1 MSDAPALRARGLS
14 LSFPGLDGPE
24 RVLDGVGLSVEP
36 GEVVALIGPS
46 GCGKS
51 TLLSALAGLRPPDAG
66 TVALEPEPPRGLP
79 GAVTLMPQ
87 GDALLPWRT
96 LAANVEVGARLSGL
110 DGAAATKAVED
121 VLPAYGLDAHAEH
134 YPHALSGGQ
143 RQRASLAR
151 TVLSRRRVW
160 LLDEP
165 FGALDALTRTEL
177 QRVFTAVWE
186 EHRPTVLLVT
196 HDLDEALLLASRV
209 LVSGP
214 RPARV
219 VAEVAVDLPRPRTLA
234 LTATPAFARLRGRLL
249 DALSAAGAV
258 R

>member
-1 MSDAPALRARGLS
+1 
-14 LSFPGLDGPE
+14 
-24 RVLDGVGLSVEP
+24 V
-36 GEVVALIGPS
+36 
-46 GCGKS
+46 
-51 TLLSALAGLRPPDAG
+51 LAGLREPDAG
-66 TVALEPEPPRGLP
+66 QVALDPPPAG
-79 GAVTLMPQ
+79 GVAGSVTLMPQ
-87 GDALLPWRT
+87 GDALMPWRT
-96 LAANVEVGARLSGL
+96 LAANVEMGARLAGL
-110 DGAAATKAVED
+110 DRRRAAAAVGD
-121 VLPAYGLDAHAEH
+121 ALPAYGLEAHREH

-143 RQRASLAR
+143 RQRAALAR

-177 QRVFTAVWE
+177 QRVFLNVWE

-219 VAEVAVDLPRPRTLA
+219 VAEVGVDLPHPRTLA
-234 LTATPAFARLRGRLL
+234 LTTTPAFARLRGRLL
-249 DALSAAGAV
+249 DALSTAGAMP
-258 R
+258 